1 MSVSASNCTIPDIS
15 MSADIPTKAITI
27 IMVLRICTRVWPSN
41 VNCLLV
47 VTPCIC
53 PPIKA
58 PAKNNKLNDGINTAL
73 SCGNTKGESGQHNG
87 NNKGKQATFA
97 SGPLA
102 YPHGYDQYN
111 HRQ

>member
-47 VTPCIC
+47 VTPCIR

-58 PAKNNKLNDGINTAL
+58 PAKSNELVALKLKGI
-73 SCGNTKGESGQHNG
+73 
-87 NNKGKQATFA
+87 A
-97 SGPLA
+97 SNIKKMIRP
-102 YPHGYDQYN
+102 
-111 HRQ
+111 